1 MRPGPVWRAAVPV
14 DASYFHGANQE
25 FPPISIVSVTLRVTF
40 RLMASKKTKDRVATT
55 SPLGASAESAAADL
69 EQAYNLPMNS
79 SGAALPKA
87 KKPVANGNSGKPSHA
102 ALGLSV
108 EDLRSDLRMMML
120 SRRTDEKH
128 LMLLKQNKSFFH
140 IGVSGHE
147 AIQIGL
153 AHSLQVERDW
163 AWTYYRDLSMAY
175 MFGHTP
181 GDHFLG
187 AFGKADDPASG
198 GRQMPCH
205 HGNGRLHL
213 PTQSSPT
220 GTQFLNAVGCA
231 LASKMNGTNE
241 VTYVASGE
249 GTASQGEFYEAVNW
263 ASREKLPV
271 IFVIQ
276 DNGYA
281 ISVPAAQ
288 QTAGGRVG
296 ELFRNHPNLEVV
308 FVDGTDLFESYEAGK
323 RAVERARRG
332 DGPTL
337 IHANVIRILP
347 HSSSDDHKKYRP
359 ADEIASDLQ
368 RDPINKLSEYLVQ
381 HKLMTTDEIDAL
393 RKEVYRE
400 IDEAADWAITQ
411 ADPDPSTSIRY
422 NLSPEGWGNLKFEAS
437 KPSGENVVLIDAIN
451 HALHEEME
459 HNPKM
464 LIFGEDVADNKGG
477 VFGATRGLSNKF
489 GGERVFNSPLAEA
502 SIVGVALGLATR
514 GYKPCVEIQFG
525 DYIWPAFM
533 QLRNEV
539 ATLRYRSNNGFSCPM
554 VVRVAVGGYI
564 HGGLYHS
571 QNIEGFFSHIP
582 GLLIAYPSTAADA
595 KGLLKAACRMDDP
608 VIFCEHKGIIRMPF
622 SAGPE
627 PDSDYLIEFG
637 KGKIV
642 KEGKDLTVVTW
653 GAMVKESFNA
663 AKKIEAETGKS
674 VEIID
679 LRTIAPWD
687 KEMVMESVRKTSRV
701 AVIHE
706 DTITM
711 GFGAEIAATIAKE
724 GFSWLDAPVE
734 RVAAKDTH
742 IPYHPVLELDV
753 LPTERTVFEGM
764 KRVLSF

>member
-1 MRPGPVWRAAVPV
+1 
-14 DASYFHGANQE
+14 
-25 FPPISIVSVTLRVTF
+25 
-40 RLMASKKTKDRVATT
+40 MASKKMKGSVERQVAAV
-55 SPLGASAESAAADL
+55 SPLGTSAENAAADL
-69 EQAYNLPMNS
+69 EQAYNMPANS
-79 SGAALPKA
+79 VGTALPETAASRTNGSAAKA
-87 KKPVANGNSGKPSHA
+87 PHA

-108 EDLRSDLRMMML
+108 DDLRSALRTMIL
-120 SRRTDEKH
+120 ARRTDEKH
-128 LMLLKQNKSFFH
+128 LMLLKQNRSFFH

-147 AIQIGL
+147 AIQIGI
-153 AHSLQVERDW
+153 AQSLRPDHDW
-163 AWTYYRDLSMAY
+163 AWTYYRDLAMAY

-181 GDHFLG
+181 EDHFLG

-231 LASKMNGTNE
+231 LAAVMDGSDD
-241 VTYVASGE
+241 VTYVAAGE

-263 ASREKLPV
+263 ASRQKLPV
-271 IFVIQ
+271 IFCIQ

-281 ISVPAAQ
+281 ISVPASQ

-296 ELFRNHPNLEVV
+296 ELFVNHPNLEVV
-308 FVDGTDLFESYEAGK
+308 FVDGTDLFESHRAGL
-323 RAVERARRG
+323 RAVERARAG
-332 DGPTL
+332 EGPTL
-337 IHANVIRILP
+337 IHASVIRILP
-347 HSSSDDHKKYRP
+347 HSSSDDQKKYRA
-359 ADEIASDLQ
+359 ADELAADLM
-368 RDPINKLSEYLVQ
+368 RDPITRLSTYLTE
-381 HKLMTTDEIDAL
+381 HGLMTAEEIEEL
-393 RKEVYRE
+393 RKEVYLA
-400 IDEAADWAITQ
+400 IDGAADWAMEQ
-411 ADPDPSTSIRY
+411 ADPDPSTSTLY
-422 NLSPEGWGNLKFEAS
+422 NLSPKGFDGLEYGKEGTPGEGNT
-437 KPSGENVVLIDAIN
+437 VLIDAIN

-464 LIFGEDVADNKGG
+464 VIFGEDVADNKGG
-477 VFGATRGLSNKF
+477 VFGATRGLTNKF
-489 GGERVFNSPLAEA
+489 GEERVFNSPLAEA
-502 SIVGVALGLATR
+502 SIVGVALGMATR

-571 QNIEGFFSHIP
+571 QNIEGFFSHVP
-582 GLLIAYPSTAADA
+582 GLLVAYPSTAADA
-595 KGLLKAACRMDDP
+595 KGLLKAACRLDDP
-608 VIFCEHKGIIRMPF
+608 VIFCEHKGIFRMPF

-627 PDSDYLIEFG
+627 PGSDYLIEFG
-637 KGKIV
+637 KGKMV

-653 GAMVKESFNA
+653 GAMVKEAFNA

-679 LRTIAPWD
+679 LRTIVPWD
-687 KEMVMESVRKTSRV
+687 VEMVMNSIRKTNRV
-701 AVIHE
+701 VVVHE
-706 DTITM
+706 DMMSM
-711 GFGAEIAATIAKE
+711 GFGAEIVATIARNA
-724 GFSWLDAPVE
+724 FSWLDAPVE
-734 RVAAKDTH
+734 RVAAKDSH

-753 LPTERTVFEGM
+753 LPTERTVYEGM
-764 KRVLSF
+764 MKVLSF

>member
-1 MRPGPVWRAAVPV
+1 
-14 DASYFHGANQE
+14 
-25 FPPISIVSVTLRVTF
+25 
-40 RLMASKKTKDRVATT
+40 MASKKTKASAAEQTATT
-55 SPLGASAESAAADL
+55 SPLGTSAENAAGDL
-69 EQAYNLPMNS
+69 ERAYSLPMNS
-79 SGAALPKA
+79 AGSGVSGRTASGSNGSAD
-87 KKPVANGNSGKPSHA
+87 KPRHK

-108 EDLRSDLRMMML
+108 DDLRGALRFMML
-120 SRRTDEKH
+120 ARRTDEKH

-147 AIQIGL
+147 AIQVGI
-153 AHSLQVERDW
+153 ARSMRVEQDW
-163 AWTYYRDLSMAY
+163 AWTYYRDLAMAY

-181 GDHFLG
+181 EEHFLG

-231 LASKMNGTNE
+231 LASRMNGADD
-241 VTYVASGE
+241 VTYVAAGE
-249 GTASQGEFYEAVNW
+249 GTASQGEFYEAINW

-271 IFVIQ
+271 IFCIQ

-281 ISVPAAQ
+281 ISVPASQ

-296 ELFRNHPNLEVV
+296 DLFSNHPNLEVI
-308 FVDGTDLFESYEAGK
+308 FVDGTDLFESIRAGE
-323 RAVERARRG
+323 RAVERARKG
-332 DGPTL
+332 EGPTL
-337 IHANVIRILP
+337 IHASVIRILP

-359 ADEIASDLQ
+359 AEELAEDLL
-368 RDPINKLSEYLVQ
+368 RDPIEKLSAYLVE
-381 HKLMTTDEIDAL
+381 HGLMTAEEIGEIRA
-393 RKEVYRE
+393 EVRAA
-400 IDEAADWAITQ
+400 IDGAADWALEQ
-411 ADPDPSTSIRY
+411 PDPDPATSTRY
-422 NLSPEGWGNLKFEAS
+422 NLSPKGFGGLEYGKEGTPGEGNT
-437 KPSGENVVLIDAIN
+437 VLIDAIN

-459 HNPKM
+459 HNEKM
-464 LIFGEDVADNKGG
+464 VIFGEDVADNKGG
-477 VFGATRGLSNKF
+477 VFGATRGLTKRF
-489 GGERVFNSPLAEA
+489 GEQRVFNSPLAEA
-502 SIVGVALGLATR
+502 SIVGVALGMATR

-595 KGLLKAACRMDDP
+595 KGLLKTACRLDDP
-608 VIFCEHKGIIRMPF
+608 VIFCEHKGIFRMPF

-627 PDSDYLIEFG
+627 PGPEYLIEFG
-637 KGKIV
+637 KGRMV

-653 GAMVKESFNA
+653 GAMVKEAFNA
-663 AKKIEAETGKS
+663 ARKIEAETGRT

-679 LRTIAPWD
+679 LRTIVPWD
-687 KEMVMESVRKTSRV
+687 REMVFDSIRRTGR
-701 AVIHE
+701 AVIVHE
-706 DTITM
+706 DMMSM
-711 GFGAEIAATIAKE
+711 GFGAEIAATVARDA
-724 GFSWLDAPVE
+724 FTWLDAPVE
-734 RVAAKDTH
+734 RVAAKDSH
-742 IPYHPVLELDV
+742 IPYHPNLELDV
-753 LPTERTVFEGM
+753 LPTERAVYEGM
-764 KRVLSF
+764 KKVLEF

>member
-1 MRPGPVWRAAVPV
+1 
-14 DASYFHGANQE
+14 
-25 FPPISIVSVTLRVTF
+25 
-40 RLMASKKTKDRVATT
+40 MASKKPKAPAATRVAPT
-55 SPLGASAESAAADL
+55 SSPGARAATSAAI
-69 EQAYNLPMNS
+69 EKTIPKP
-79 SGAALPKA
+79 AAPKQE
-87 KKPVANGNSGKPSHA
+87 ANGSANGSSNPLHHE
-102 ALGLSV
+102 ALGLAP
-108 EDLRSDLRMMML
+108 EALRDSLRMMML

-147 AIQIGL
+147 AIQIGI
-153 AHSLQVERDW
+153 AYSLETERDW
-163 AWTYYRDLSMAY
+163 AWTYYRDLAMAY

-205 HGNGRLHL
+205 HGNRRLHL

-231 LASKMNGTNE
+231 LASKMDGTDE

-249 GTASQGEFYEAVNW
+249 GTCSQGEFYEAVNW
-263 ASREKLPV
+263 AAREKLPV
-271 IFVIQ
+271 IFCIQ

-281 ISVPAAQ
+281 ISVPASQ
-288 QTAGGRVG
+288 QAAGGRVG
-296 ELFRNHPNLEVV
+296 DLFKNHPNLDVV
-308 FVDGTDLFESYEAGK
+308 YVDGTDLLASYLVGK

-337 IHANVIRILP
+337 IHASVIRILA
-347 HSSSDDHKKYRP
+347 HSSSDDQKKYRP
-359 ADEIASDLQ
+359 ADELEQDLK
-368 RDPINKLSEYLVQ
+368 RDPIARLTAYLVE
-381 HKLMTTDEIDAL
+381 HGLMTAEAIEEM
-393 RKEVYRE
+393 RKDVYRE
-400 IDEAADWAITQ
+400 IDEAADWALTQ
-411 ADPDPSTSIRY
+411 ADPDPATSTLY
-422 NLSPEGWGNLKFEAS
+422 NFSPKGFGGLNYEAS
-437 KPSGENVVLIDAIN
+437 TPSGENVVLIDAIN

-464 LIFGEDVADNKGG
+464 VIFGEDVADNKGG

-489 GGERVFNSPLAEA
+489 GDVRVFNSPLAEA

-539 ATLRYRSNNGFSCPM
+539 ATLRYRSNNGFNCPM

-571 QNIEGFFSHIP
+571 QNIEGFFSHVP

-595 KGLLKAACRMDDP
+595 KGLLKSACRLDDP

-627 PDSDYLIEFG
+627 PDADYLVEFG
-637 KGKIV
+637 RGKIV
-642 KEGKDLTVVTW
+642 REGKDLTVVTW

-663 AKKIEAETGKS
+663 AKKIEAESGRT
-674 VEIID
+674 VEVID
-679 LRTIAPWD
+679 LRTIVPWD
-687 KEMVMESVRKTSRV
+687 RQMVIDSVRKTSRV

-706 DTITM
+706 DTISM
-711 GFGAEIAATIAKE
+711 GFGAEIAATIAKDA
-724 GFSWLDAPVE
+724 FTWLDAPVE
-734 RVAAKDTH
+734 RVAAKDSH
-742 IPYHPVLELDV
+742 IPYHPNLELDV
-753 LPTERTVFEGM
+753 LPTERTVYEGM
-764 KRVLSF
+764 MRVLQF